1 MRENLLAMTKPTALC
16 LMEPEMFV
24 ELFDAADRA
33 RLENSLD
40 FIAPPH
46 AATNYAELGGA
57 LARVEVLVGTWRFP
71 RMTEAFLAQFPAL
84 KILFYVAGSVREKAT
99 PASWARPVRIVTA
112 AAANAVPVA
121 EFTFAQIVLGLK
133 QVWASV
139 DLGRRE
145 RRFVKMPVVSAG
157 TFRSTVALLG
167 LGHIGR
173 LVAERL
179 RTLAVNVIAYD
190 PMVPPETA
198 RALGVTLCSLE
209 DAFRT
214 ADLVSCHIPYLPA
227 TTRMI
232 RGHHFSSMKP
242 HAVFL
247 NTARGEVTD
256 EAELFAVLKAR
267 PDLTALIDVLCNEDP
282 TALSPL
288 HALPNAYITPH
299 IAGSMGREWHR
310 MGLTVAE
317 EVERYVAGAPLL
329 HELTQEKAAHSA

>member
-1 MRENLLAMTKPTALC
+1 MTKPAALC
-16 LMEPEMFV
+16 LMAPSLFA
-24 ELFDAADRA
+24 ELFDDLDRA
-33 RLENSLD
+33 RLEHALD
-40 FIAPPH
+40 FMAPPH
-46 AATNYAELGGA
+46 SPADAAQLGA
-57 LARVEVLVGTWRFP
+57 KLAHIEVIVGTWGFP
-71 RMTEAFLAQFPAL
+71 RMTGEFLAQFPSL
-84 KILFYVAGSVREKAT
+84 KTLFYVAGSVREKAT

-133 QVWASV
+133 QAWASI

-145 RRFVKMPVVSAG
+145 QRFVRMPVVSAG

-179 RTLAVNVIAYD
+179 RTLAVHVIAYD
-190 PMVPPETA
+190 PLVSPEDA
-198 RALGVTLCSLE
+198 RSLGVTLCSLE

-214 ADLVSCHIPYLPA
+214 ADFVSCHLPYLP
-227 TTRMI
+227 TTTGLI
-232 RGHHFSSMKP
+232 RGHHFNSMKLN
-242 HAVFL
+242 AVFL

-256 EAELFAVLKAR
+256 EPELLAVFQAR

-282 TALSPL
+282 AAPSPL
-288 HALPNAYITPH
+288 HGLPNAYITPH

-310 MGLTVAE
+310 LGLTVAE
-317 EVERYVAGAPLL
+317 EVERYVAGTPLL